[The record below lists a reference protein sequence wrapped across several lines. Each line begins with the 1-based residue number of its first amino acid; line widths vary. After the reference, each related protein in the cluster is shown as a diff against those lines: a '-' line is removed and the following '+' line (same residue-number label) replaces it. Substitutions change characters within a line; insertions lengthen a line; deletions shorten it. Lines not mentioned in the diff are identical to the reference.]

1 MTSFKVLIAI
11 VTFVTTTACSGD
23 PGNTGGGAPPVDTT
37 AEAGSAGGTSVG
49 STCQAMCT
57 AEPGP
62 IGPAGPQ
69 GSVGPAGPTG
79 AQGPT
84 GSPGAPGAKGA
95 MGPAGMSGPS
105 GPVGPVGPVGAAG
118 QMGPMGPMGL
128 TGAQGPVGTQGP
140 AGSVGPAGAQGA
152 VGPAGPQGAVAPALS
167 KLDVYEVTVI
177 WNLGVQLPPRYSAQA
192 MCRTQND
199 ILLSGGCSMLNNSQP
214 ISSFGAW
221 GYPTSTTGA
230 AGWSCSV
237 GSPTGTMTVH
247 AYCLT
252 VPL

>member
-23 PGNTGGGAPPVDTT
+23 PGNTGGVTPPVDTT

-62 IGPAGPQ
+62 VGPAGPQ
-69 GSVGPAGPTG
+69 GSVGPTGPTG
-79 AQGPT
+79 AQGPA
-84 GSPGAPGAKGA
+84 GSPGAPGAKGD

-105 GPVGPVGPVGAAG
+105 GPVGPAGADG

-140 AGSVGPAGAQGA
+140 AGSVGPAGAAGA
-152 VGPAGPQGAVAPALS
+152 VGPAGPQGPAAPALS
-167 KLDVYEVTVI
+167 KFDVYNVI
-177 WNLGVQLPPRYSAQA
+177 ETWNLGVQLPPKYSVQA
-192 MCRTQND
+192 RCRDEND
-199 ILLSGGCSMLNNSQP
+199 VLLTGGCAMYNNSQP
-214 ISSFGAW
+214 ISSFGPY
-221 GYPTSTTGA
+221 GYMSTLTGT
-230 AGWSCSV
+230 AGWSCGVVTPS
-237 GSPTGTMTVH
+237 GTLTAT
-247 AYCLT
+247 AYCLAI
-252 VPL
+252 P